1 METAGAV
8 MMLAVF
14 LSNIMMDL
22 PPTNYRDLPS
32 VVWLVET
39 LKNTDGARVLTYLT
53 LNIMNDIDIVTTTMI

>member
-1 METAGAV
+1 MDTAGAAMV
-8 MMLAVF
+8 LAVF

-32 VVWLVET
+32 VVWLVEM

-53 LNIMNDIDIVTTTMI
+53 LNIMNDIDIRNHH

>member
-1 METAGAV
+1 MDTAGAAMV
-8 MMLAVF
+8 LAVF

-32 VVWLVET
+32 VVWLVEM

-53 LNIMNDIDIVTTTMI
+53 LNIMNDIDNRNHH